1 MPKLLGIIRIRGYAA
16 TPWFIQDTLKLLRLE
31 KNFNAMIYEDSKTLR
46 GMLKIIEP
54 YVTWGELNEEGIKL
68 LLSRLYTKPGKD
80 RINNEFLK
88 TKLKIEEYNEFVKR
102 ISEGQLKLHKLDYYF
117 KLPIRLHPPSGGF
130 KGKISRPYN
139 LKGEF
144 GYRGEKI
151 NELIKRMV

>member
-16 TPWFIQDTLKLLRLE
+16 TPWFIQDTLRLLRLE

-46 GMLKIIEP
+46 GMLKIVEP
-54 YVTWGELNEEGIKL
+54 YVTWGELNEEGVKL
-68 LLSRLYTKPGKD
+68 LLSRLYIKPGKD

-88 TKLKIEEYNEFVKR
+88 SKLKIEEYNEFVKR
-102 ISEGQLKLHKLDYYF
+102 ISEGQLKLHKLDNYF

-130 KGKISRPYN
+130 KGKINRPYN

>member
-16 TPWFIQDTLKLLRLE
+16 TPWFIQDTLRLLRLE

-46 GMLKIIEP
+46 GMLKVVEP
-54 YVTWGELNEEGIKL
+54 YVTWGELNEEGVKL
-68 LLSRLYTKPGKD
+68 LLSRLYIKPGKD

-88 TKLKIEEYNEFVKR
+88 SKLKIEEYSEFVKR
-102 ISEGQLKLHKLDYYF
+102 ISEGQLKLHKLDNYF

-130 KGKISRPYN
+130 KGKINRPYN